1 MVPSTLAAVVFFFI
15 LAAPGLTA
23 DLLRDQRV
31 SLKEDE
37 SAFREFGRIVL
48 GSTSYVILA
57 SAIALSIAAATS
69 WFTWAQLGTIFE
81 NQVMTG
87 RFSLPLVG
95 AGAGIIT
102 LACLLAVGHH
112 YFLKR
117 RDSDLLLR
125 GTAWDQVLRL
135 DAPPGTTPVIRVFTA
150 DGMVYRGQLSSYT
163 QAKKFSDRELVLRQ
177 PLAIE
182 RNDQAWILDYG
193 WQRMSIDSSSIKGI
207 SVAYAPSPEKDEEM
221 DYSVVLTPSWI
232 DLEIHPTNTGQVGTS

>member
-48 GSTSYVILA
+48 GSTSYVLVA
-57 SAIALSIAAATS
+57 SAIALSITAATS

-102 LACLLAVGHH
+102 LACLFAVGHH

-135 DAPPGTTPVIRVFTA
+135 DAPPGTTPVIRVFTE
-150 DGMVYRGQLSSYT
+150 DGTVYRGQLSSYT

-182 RNDQAWILDYG
+182 RNGQALILNYG

-232 DLEIHPTNTGQVGTS
+232 DLEIHPTNTG